1 MQRNVHFGLRG
12 LDRNFANGCV
22 WMHTAKTTP
31 NQNRPK
37 SSELSISLSLSHSF
51 LVCMM
56 RRTPTTWLIFHHQW
70 SLLSE
75 EYRFLVFCLH
85 SLFIWRDRVGA
96 CLNSRKQQQ
105 SHHRKHA
112 HTAEPG
118 DNRVAVADRWSPSH
132 GYGWAFS
139 VYENWYLF
147 VVYMRVSARAHVYLT
162 CVNVCL
168 LMDCWLLVRCNSFFF
183 VASLLHKVYSVTFL
197 FSAWSRMCVRM
208 LGVVCVPFPY
218 SLFADWTEISE
229 KFK

>member
-183 VASLLHKVYSVTFL
+183 RRFVASQGL
-197 FSAWSRMCVRM
+197 FCNI
-208 LGVVCVPFPY
+208 
-218 SLFADWTEISE
+218 SLFCLVSYVCADAGCSMCPFSVLSICRLDRNLG
-229 KFK
+229 KV